1 MSYLNI
7 PTRGLL
13 EANLCRFFIVSL
25 YMYCSWRSNYQEGRV
40 GISLTVSSS
49 VVPAGFKFL
58 FIKKGGLGILSYF
71 CVCPKPGLQ
80 HVVMFFFVLNDFRW
94 VVIVHF
100 VYIDGI
106 IYHNCLKFLL
116 IISTTMSCIILWFAV
131 TTMLNFHPSPIQNTK
146 CMWRNLMYI
155 VNK

>member
-1 MSYLNI
+1 
-7 PTRGLL
+7 
-13 EANLCRFFIVSL
+13 
-25 YMYCSWRSNYQEGRV
+25 
-40 GISLTVSSS
+40 
-49 VVPAGFKFL
+49 
-58 FIKKGGLGILSYF
+58 
-71 CVCPKPGLQ
+71 
-80 HVVMFFFVLNDFRW
+80 VMVFFVLNDFRW
-94 VVIVHF
+94 VVVVHF

-146 CMWRNLMYI
+146 CMWRNLIYI

>member
-1 MSYLNI
+1 
-7 PTRGLL
+7 
-13 EANLCRFFIVSL
+13 
-25 YMYCSWRSNYQEGRV
+25 
-40 GISLTVSSS
+40 
-49 VVPAGFKFL
+49 
-58 FIKKGGLGILSYF
+58 
-71 CVCPKPGLQ
+71 
-80 HVVMFFFVLNDFRW
+80 VMFFFVLNDFRW
-94 VVIVHF
+94 VVVVHF

-106 IYHNCLKFLL
+106 IYNCLKFLL